1 MEDFA
6 STPCNPVL
14 PAGTDKDCGEQA
26 MSGKT
31 KKHLEALRELRGR
44 AVLGG
49 GQKRIDQQHER
60 GKLTA
65 RERLALLLDEGSFQE
80 FGALATHEFTAFGLD
95 KQRFPGDGI
104 VTGFGKVNSRRV
116 AVFAQDFTVMGGS
129 FSEVQSQKI
138 SRIQDMALEAGIP
151 VIGLNDSGGARI
163 QEGVRSLA
171 AYGEVFVRNV
181 LASGVVPQISVILG
195 PCAGGA
201 VYSPA
206 LTDFVIMAGQSY
218 MFLTGP
224 DVIKAVTGELVTAQ
238 DLGGAEVHTGRS
250 GVAHLAAE
258 TEEDGLAL
266 TKRLLGYLPQNNH
279 EEPPIIATDD
289 SLTRMDDTLN
299 ALIPDD
305 ENQPYDIR
313 DAIEAIF
320 DRASFLEIQPI
331 FAANA
336 VIGFARL
343 DGYPVGVV
351 ANQPAFMSGALN
363 IDASDKISRFIRLCD
378 AFNVPIIT
386 FVDCPGFLPGTSQEY
401 GGVIRHGAKII
412 YAYCEATVPK
422 ISIVTR
428 KAMGG
433 AYVAMGS
440 KQMRNDITFA
450 WPTAQIAVM
459 GAQAAVNVLFRDEI
473 KKAADPAARET
484 ELLEEYREQFF
495 NPYRAADVG
504 QIDEVIEPRET
515 RPRLARALEVLRTK
529 VQQNPPKKHGLCPV

>member
-1 MEDFA
+1 M
-6 STPCNPVL
+6 
-14 PAGTDKDCGEQA
+14 AGQTHD
-26 MSGKT
+26 
-31 KKHLEALRELRGR
+31 HLQVLREMRSR

-49 GQKRIDQQHER
+49 GAKRIEQQHAR

-80 FGALATHEFTAFGLD
+80 FGALATHQVSQFGLD
-95 KQRFPGDGI
+95 KQRYPGDGV
-104 VTGFGKVNSRRV
+104 VTGFGKVNGRRV
-116 AVFAQDFTVMGGS
+116 AVFAQDFTVLGGS
-129 FSEVQSQKI
+129 FSEVQAQKI
-138 SRIQDMALEAGIP
+138 SRIQDLALESGIP
-151 VIGLNDSGGARI
+151 LIGLNDSGGARI

-181 LASGVVPQISVILG
+181 MSSGVIPQISLILG

-206 LTDFVIMAGQSY
+206 LTDFIIMAGDSC

-224 DVIKAVTGELVTAQ
+224 DVIQAVTGEQVTAQ
-238 DLGGAEVHTGRS
+238 QLGGAEVHTVRS
-250 GVAHLAAE
+250 GVAHLAAD
-258 TEEDGLAL
+258 TEVAGLAL
-266 TKRLLGYLPQNNH
+266 AKLLLSYLPQNNN
-279 EEPPIIATDD
+279 EDPPQIRPDD
-289 SLTRMDDTLN
+289 PPNRMDEALN
-299 ALIPDD
+299 TLIPAN
-305 ENQPYDIR
+305 ENQPYDMR
-313 DAIEAIF
+313 SVIEAVF
-320 DRASFLEIQPI
+320 DRGSLLEIQPD

-336 VIGFARL
+336 VVGFTRL
-343 DGYPVGVV
+343 EGYSVGVV
-351 ANQPAFMSGALN
+351 ANQPACMSGALN
-363 IDASDKISRFIRLCD
+363 IDASDKISRFIRTCD
-378 AFNVPIIT
+378 AFNIPIVT
-386 FVDCPGFLPGTSQEY
+386 FVDCPGFLPGVEQEL

-440 KQMRNDITFA
+440 KQMRTDLAFA

-459 GAQAAVNVLFRDEI
+459 GAEPAVRVLYREQMQA
-473 KKAADPAARET
+473 AADPAARQH
-484 ELLEEYREQFF
+484 ELVAEYREQFF
-495 NPYRAADVG
+495 NPYRAADMG

-529 VQQNPPKKHGLCPV
+529 VQHNPPKKHGLSPT

>member
-1 MEDFA
+1 M
-6 STPCNPVL
+6 
-14 PAGTDKDCGEQA
+14 G
-26 MSGKT
+26 GKT
-31 KKHLEALRELRGR
+31 KNHLEVLREMRSR

-80 FGALATHEFTAFGLD
+80 FGALATHDLNAFGLD
-95 KQRFPGDGI
+95 KHRYPGDGI
-104 VTGFGKVNSRRV
+104 VTGFGKVNGRRV
-116 AVFAQDFTVMGGS
+116 AVFAQDFTVLGGS

-181 LASGVVPQISVILG
+181 TASGVIPQISVILG

-206 LTDFVIMAGQSY
+206 LTDFIIMAGPSY

-224 DVIKAVTGELVTAQ
+224 DVIKAVTGEEVTAQ
-238 DLGGAEVHTGRS
+238 ELGGADIHTARS

-258 TEEDGLAL
+258 TELEGLAM
-266 TKRLLGYLPQNNH
+266 TKLLLSYLPQNNN
-279 EEPPIIATDD
+279 EEPPQITPEDPV
-289 SLTRMDDTLN
+289 TRMDEALN
-299 ALIPDD
+299 DIIPDN

-313 DAIEAIF
+313 DAIEMIF
-320 DRASFLEIQPI
+320 DQDSFLEIQPDY
-331 FAANA
+331 APNA

-343 DGYPVGVV
+343 DGYSIGIV
-351 ANQPAFMSGALN
+351 ANQPCYMSGALN
-363 IDASDKISRFIRLCD
+363 IDASDKIARFIRLCD

-440 KQMRNDITFA
+440 RQMRNDVTFA
-450 WPTAQIAVM
+450 WPTTHIAVM
-459 GAQAAVNVLFRDEI
+459 GPEAAVRVLFREEI
-473 KKAADPAARET
+473 SKAADPAAREA
-484 ELLEEYREQFF
+484 ELIAEYREKFF

>member
-1 MEDFA
+1 
-6 STPCNPVL
+6 
-14 PAGTDKDCGEQA
+14 

-31 KKHLEALRELRGR
+31 TKHLEALRELRGR

-49 GQKRIDQQHER
+49 GRKRIDQQHER

-95 KQRFPGDGI
+95 RQRFPGDGI
-104 VTGFGKVNSRRV
+104 VTGFGKVNGRRV

-206 LTDFVIMAGQSY
+206 LTDFIVMAGNSY

-224 DVIKAVTGELVTAQ
+224 EVIKAVTGEQVTAQ

-250 GVAHLAAE
+250 GVAHLAAV
-258 TEEDGLAL
+258 TEEEGLVL
-266 TKRLLGYLPQNNH
+266 TTRLLGYLPQNNN
-279 EEPPIIATDD
+279 EEPPTVACDD
-289 SLTRMDDTLN
+289 PLTRMDDTLN
-299 ALIPDD
+299 VLIPDD

-320 DRASFLEIQPI
+320 DRGSFLEIQPI

-386 FVDCPGFLPGTSQEY
+386 FVDCPGFLPGTAQEY

-473 KKAADPAARET
+473 KKAADPAACEA
-484 ELLEEYREQFF
+484 ELLDEYREKFF

-515 RPRLARALEVLRTK
+515 RPRLARALEVVRTK
-529 VQQNPPKKHGLCPV
+529 VQQNPPKKHGLSPV

>member
-1 MEDFA
+1 MADA
-6 STPCNPVL
+6 K
-14 PAGTDKDCGEQA
+14 GGD
-26 MSGKT
+26 
-31 KKHLEALRELRGR
+31 HLATLREMRSR

-49 GQKRIDQQHER
+49 GQKRIEAQHAR

-80 FGALATHEFTAFGLD
+80 FGALATHHIAEFGLD

-104 VTGFGKVNSRRV
+104 VTGFGKINGRRV
-116 AVFAQDFTVMGGS
+116 AVFAQDFTVLGGS

-138 SRIQDMALEAGIP
+138 CRIQDLALESGIP
-151 VIGLNDSGGARI
+151 LIGLKDSGGARI

-181 LASGVVPQISVILG
+181 LASGVIPQISVILG

-206 LTDFVIMAGQSY
+206 LTDFVIMAAGSF

-224 DVIKAVTGELVTAQ
+224 DVIKAITGEGVTAQ
-238 DLGGAEVHTGRS
+238 ALGGPEVHAGRS
-250 GVAHLAAE
+250 GVAHLETASEPAAIE
-258 TEEDGLAL
+258 MV
-266 TKRLLGYLPQNNH
+266 KRLLGYLPQNNN
-279 EEPPIIATDD
+279 EDPPQVAPYDPPD
-289 SLTRMDDTLN
+289 RMDEALN
-299 ALIPDD
+299 ALIPAV
-305 ENQPYDIR
+305 ETEPYDMR
-313 DAIEAIF
+313 DAIAMVF
-320 DRASFLEIQPI
+320 DRDSFLEIQAG
-331 FAANA
+331 FAPNA
-336 VIGFARL
+336 VVGFARL

-351 ANQPAFMSGALN
+351 ANQPAYLSGALN
-363 IDASDKISRFIRLCD
+363 IDASDKIARFIRTCD
-378 AFNVPIIT
+378 AYNIPLVT
-386 FVDCPGFLPGTSQEY
+386 FVDTPGFLPGADQEY

-422 ISIVTR
+422 ISVVTR

-433 AYVAMGS
+433 AYVAMSS
-440 KQMRNDITFA
+440 KQMRNDLAFA

-459 GAQAAVNVLFRDEI
+459 GAEPAVRVLYRDEVER
-473 KKAADPAARET
+473 APDPEAKARE
-484 ELLEEYREQFF
+484 LVAYYRSQFF

-515 RPRLARALEVLRTK
+515 RPRLVRALEILRTK
-529 VQQNPPKKHGLCPV
+529 VQQNPPKKHGLIPS

>member
-1 MEDFA
+1 MGGM
-6 STPCNPVL
+6 TQN
-14 PAGTDKDCGEQA
+14 
-26 MSGKT
+26 
-31 KKHLEALRELRGR
+31 HLEKLRELRSQ

-49 GQKRIDQQHER
+49 GQKRIDAQHAR

-65 RERLALLLDEGSFQE
+65 RERLALLLDEDSFQE
-80 FGALATHEFTAFGLD
+80 FGALATHELTAFGLD

-104 VTGFGKVNSRRV
+104 VTGFGKLHGRRI

-138 SRIQDMALEAGIP
+138 SRIMDMALEAGIP

-181 LASGVVPQISVILG
+181 HASGVIPQISVILG

-206 LTDFVIMAGQSY
+206 LTDFVIMAGDSY

-224 DVIKAVTGELVTAQ
+224 DVIKAVTGEQVSAQ
-238 DLGGAEVHTGRS
+238 DLGGAEIHTSRS
-250 GVAHLAAE
+250 GVAHLSAE
-258 TEEDGLAL
+258 SEMEGIALA
-266 TKRLLGYLPQNNH
+266 KLLLSYLPQNNDEDPPQITPEDSVNRM
-279 EEPPIIATDD
+279 EEA
-289 SLTRMDDTLN
+289 LN
-299 ALIPDD
+299 EIIPDG

-313 DAIEAIF
+313 DAIELIF
-320 DRASFLEIQPI
+320 DQESFLEIQPDY
-331 FAANA
+331 AANA

-343 DGYPVGVV
+343 DGYSVGIV
-351 ANQPAFMSGALN
+351 ANQPAYMSGALN
-363 IDASDKISRFIRLCD
+363 IDASDKIARFIRVCD

-440 KQMRNDITFA
+440 KQMRNDVTFA
-450 WPTAQIAVM
+450 WPTGQIAVM
-459 GAQAAVNVLFRDEI
+459 GPEGAVRILFREEI
-473 KKAADPAARET
+473 KNASDPAAREK
-484 ELLEEYREQFF
+484 ELLAEYREKFF

-515 RPRLARALEVLRTK
+515 RPRLARALEILRTK
-529 VQQNPPKKHGLCPV
+529 VQHNPAKKHGLCPV

>member
-1 MEDFA
+1 MA
-6 STPCNPVL
+6 V
-14 PAGTDKDCGEQA
+14 
-26 MSGKT
+26 KT
-31 KKHLEALRELRGR
+31 RRHLETLREMRGR

-49 GQKRIDQQHER
+49 GRKRIDQQHER

-95 KQRFPGDGI
+95 RQRFPGDGI
-104 VTGFGKVNSRRV
+104 VTGFGKVNGRRV

-206 LTDFVIMAGQSY
+206 LTDFIVMAGNSY

-224 DVIKAVTGELVTAQ
+224 EVIKAVTGEQVTAQ

-250 GVAHLAAE
+250 GVAHLAAV
-258 TEEDGLAL
+258 TEEEGLVL
-266 TKRLLGYLPQNNH
+266 TTRLLGYLPQNNN
-279 EEPPIIATDD
+279 EEPPTVACDD
-289 SLTRMDDTLN
+289 PLTRMDDTLN
-299 ALIPDD
+299 VLIPDD

-320 DRASFLEIQPI
+320 DRGSFLEIQPI

-386 FVDCPGFLPGTSQEY
+386 FVDCPGFLPGTAQEY

-473 KKAADPAARET
+473 KKAADPAACEA
-484 ELLEEYREQFF
+484 ELLDEYREKFF

-515 RPRLARALEVLRTK
+515 RPRLARALEVVRTK
-529 VQQNPPKKHGLCPV
+529 VQQNPPKKHGLSPV